1 RCVLSRPATP
11 RARTRATSTSMRTT
25 SSGRRRPAPRA
36 SASFLPDLLAE
47 SAVVLDRFAV
57 AEVYCASNQRLQN
70 RQMRDIF
77 FIAVAKPL
85 RCRESLLLMATRG
98 QHQAP

>member
-1 RCVLSRPATP
+1 LVAFTITMKRIVVSPLRLGSEPAQ
-11 RARTRATSTSMRTT
+11 
-25 SSGRRRPAPRA
+25 SS
-36 SASFLPDLLAE
+36 L
-47 SAVVLDRFAV
+47 
-57 AEVYCASNQRLQN
+57 YCASNQRLQN

-85 RCRESLLLMATRG
+85 RCRESLLLMATRC